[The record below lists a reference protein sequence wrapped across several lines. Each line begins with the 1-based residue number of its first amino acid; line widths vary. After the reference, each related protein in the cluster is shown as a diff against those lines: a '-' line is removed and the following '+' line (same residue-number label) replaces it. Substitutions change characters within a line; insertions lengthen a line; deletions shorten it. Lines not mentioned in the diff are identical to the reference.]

1 VRRRADPTAL
11 TSLLRRLLD
20 ALWYIIAVGAS
31 LIAAVIVVA
40 TVFGWAPTVEL
51 PVHFTPD
58 RAGYEISGPIAGMRN
73 ARIEDAVG
81 TLRFEAHPA
90 IVLTAVGIGL
100 VGVAATLAVL
110 HQLRRIVATMSAG
123 TPFVVDN
130 ANRLRFVGLAVI
142 VYELVTMCMKLALS
156 MWAVRNL
163 SVRGLTV
170 RWMFDPRIEVLLAGA
185 VILLVAEVFRVG
197 TRLQQDHDLT
207 I

>member
-1 VRRRADPTAL
+1 MRRRADPTVLA
-11 TSLLRRLLD
+11 SLLRRLLD

-40 TVFGWAPTVEL
+40 TVFDWAPTVEL

-58 RAGYEISGPIAGMRN
+58 PAVYEISGPIAGMRN

-90 IVLTAVGIGL
+90 IVLTVVGIGL

-110 HQLRRIVATMSAG
+110 HQLRGVVATMSVGA
-123 TPFVVDN
+123 PFVVAN
-130 ANRLRFVGLAVI
+130 ARRLRIVGLAVI
-142 VYELVTMCMKLALS
+142 VYELVTACMRLALS
-156 MWAVRNL
+156 LWAMRNL

-170 RWMFDPRIEVLLAGA
+170 RWVFDLRIEVLLVGA
-185 VILLVAEVFRVG
+185 VILVIAEVFRVG
-197 TRLQQDHDLT
+197 TQLQQDHDLT